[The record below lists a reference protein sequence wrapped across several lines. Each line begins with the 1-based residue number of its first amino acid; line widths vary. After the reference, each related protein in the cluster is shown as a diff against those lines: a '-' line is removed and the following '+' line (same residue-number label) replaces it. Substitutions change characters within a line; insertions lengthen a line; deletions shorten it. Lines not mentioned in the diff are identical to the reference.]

1 VKIVIADDHQVVL
14 DGLVSCFR
22 SLPDVEVV
30 GSATN
35 GEELLEL
42 VSKVDPDIA
51 VVDITMPGLNG
62 IEACRQIRE
71 MSGGRIKVAIL
82 TMHQDREFVSAAF
95 KAGASAFIVK
105 SSAFSELGTAVQTI
119 SEGRTYISPAISDVV
134 VSEML
139 GADAREDSN
148 PLSALTSRERQT
160 FQLLAEGVSVKE
172 ISYRFGISH
181 KTVHAHR
188 SAIMNKLEINSIA
201 ELTKLA
207 IRHGI
212 TPVD

>member
-1 VKIVIADDHQVVL
+1 MKIVIADDHQVVL
-14 DGLVSCFR
+14 DGLMSCFNA
-22 SLPDVEVV
+22 LPDVEVV

-42 VSKVDPDIA
+42 IAKVEPDIA

-62 IEACRQIRE
+62 IEACKIISAKSE
-71 MSGGRIKVAIL
+71 GRIKVAIL
-82 TMHQDREFVSAAF
+82 TMHQDREFVNAAF

-105 SSAFSELGTAVQTI
+105 SSAFAELGTAIQTI
-119 SEGRTYISPAISDVV
+119 SDGRTYISPAISAVV
-134 VSEML
+134 LHEML
-139 GADAREDSN
+139 GSDAPEDSN
-148 PLSALTSRERQT
+148 PLSVLTSREMQT

-172 ISYRFGISH
+172 ISFRFGISP

-188 SAIMNKLEINSIA
+188 SAIMNKLGINNIA
-201 ELTKLA
+201 DLTKLA